1 MPEQDSTSG
10 PALKFQGVLVEAVMQ
25 KVTSVVL
32 PGKGRKNNNNK
43 VDRSNVR
50 HEKQSNLN

>member
-32 PGKGRKNNNNK
+32 PGKGNNNNNK

>member
-32 PGKGRKNNNNK
+32 PGKGKNNNNK